1 MINRGILFWV
11 VAAICTGI
19 GLFMVK
25 YQVVGL
31 EEKIEGLNRQII
43 ENQRATHVLKVEYA
57 HLGELQRIEK
67 LNDRFI
73 HLQPIAIRQI
83 GRIDQVPLRREDGA
97 IVTDNKTTQ
106 TKGPGTGAPSS
117 TDAPSASAT
126 LRPAAKPEA
135 GARAPA
141 SGTNRPSAAAPRV
154 PVVEEEVTS
163 APSEDTD
170 APASA
175 AAAPPP
181 RAAAPPRVA
190 TPARGTTPPPAAAPP
205 PADRNARGGPR

>member
-31 EEKIEGLNRQII
+31 EEKIEGLNRQIV

-57 HLGELQRIEK
+57 HLGELQRIER

-106 TKGPGTGAPSS
+106 TKGPGTGASSS

-141 SGTNRPSAAAPRV
+141 SGKHRPTASATPGPPAVEEPVTAAPTEDGDASVAPVTPPPTPPRV
-154 PVVEEEVTS
+154 
-163 APSEDTD
+163 A
-170 APASA
+170 
-175 AAAPPP
+175 PP
-181 RAAAPPRVA
+181 RAAAPTRAA
-190 TPARGTTPPPAAAPP
+190 TPTQGE
-205 PADRNARGGPR
+205 RNTRGGSR

>member
-25 YQVVGL
+25 YQVQAL
-31 EEKIEGLNRQII
+31 EEKIEGLNRQIV

-57 HLGELQRIEK
+57 HLGELQRIER
-67 LNDRFI
+67 LNDKFI
-73 HLQPIAIRQI
+73 HLQPITIRQI
-83 GRIDQVPLRREDGA
+83 GRIDQVPMRRDDGA
-97 IVTDNKTTQ
+97 LVTDNKTTPAR
-106 TKGPGTGAPSS
+106 GPGTGAPSS

-141 SGTNRPSAAAPRV
+141 SGSNRQAAAAPRA
-154 PVVEEEVTS
+154 PVVEEDVTS
-163 APSEDTD
+163 APTEDPDT
-170 APASA
+170 A
-175 AAAPPP
+175 
-181 RAAAPPRVA
+181 
-190 TPARGTTPPPAAAPP
+190 PAAAPP
-205 PADRNARGGPR
+205 SRVARGRGGAR

>member
-11 VAAICTGI
+11 VAAIGTGI
-19 GLFMVK
+19 GLFLVK
-25 YQVVGL
+25 YQVVAL
-31 EEKIEGLNRQII
+31 EEKIEGLNRQIV

-57 HLGELQRIEK
+57 HLGELQRIER

-73 HLQPIAIRQI
+73 HLQPITIRQI

-141 SGTNRPSAAAPRV
+141 SGKNSPT
-154 PVVEEEVTS
+154 
-163 APSEDTD
+163 
-170 APASA
+170 ASA
-175 AAAPPP
+175 ASPAVEEPVTAAPTDDGEAAVAPVTRPPTPPGVAPP
-181 RAAAPPRVA
+181 RAAAPSRAA
-190 TPARGTTPPPAAAPP
+190 TPPQQE
-205 PADRNARGGPR
+205 RNTRGGPR